1 MLQRPG
7 TGHGDTPGR
16 PLEIAGQ
23 PFFSASQVAES
34 LRVSRQTFWRWRKQ
48 GKVPAGRL
56 FRDGRIVFTTDE
68 VQVIRDFANRLEP
81 LDGQPVL
88 SGTEAG

>member
-7 TGHGDTPGR
+7 TGHDDTPGR

-34 LRVSRQTFWRWRKQ
+34 LQVSRQTFWRWRKR

-56 FRDGRIVFTTDE
+56 FRDGRIVFTTEE

-81 LDGQPVL
+81 LDGQPAL
-88 SGTEAG
+88 SGTEAS

>member
-1 MLQRPG
+1 MPQRSG
-7 TGHGDTPGR
+7 TEPVEAPGR

-23 PFFSASQVAES
+23 SFFSASQVAES
-34 LRVSRQTFWRWRKQ
+34 LRVSRQTFWRWRKH

-56 FRDGRIVFTTDE
+56 FRDGRIVFTTEE

-81 LDGQPVL
+81 LDGQPVF